1 MNINLTAL
9 SGKRFLLAHSGG
21 LDSCVL
27 ANLLLEASV
36 DFSVAHC
43 NFQLRGDDSKGDEAF
58 IEAYAK
64 ENNLSFH
71 SVRFD
76 TKIFAQE
83 NKLTIQEA
91 ARKLRYD
98 WFDSFIDYKKQQLFA
113 IEYLFSYQIWCSTY
127 KKNIFLVKIMCVGG
141 SVFWQEI

>member
-43 NFQLRGDDSKGDEAF
+43 NFQLRGSQSDDDFFFVEKWC
-58 IEAYAK
+58 
-64 ENNLSFH
+64 
-71 SVRFD
+71 
-76 TKIFAQE
+76 QE
-83 NKLTIQEA
+83 HNIP
-91 ARKLRYD
+91 
-98 WFDSFIDYKKQQLFA
+98 F
-113 IEYLFSYQIWCSTY
+113 FS
-127 KKNIFLVKIMCVGG
+127 NIFSVLYISSKKRALVHFKSFLLVKI
-141 SVFWQEI
+141 

>member
-43 NFQLRGDDSKGDEAF
+43 NFQLRGSESDDDFFFVEKFSNISKVGLE
-58 IEAYAK
+58 
-64 ENNLSFH
+64 
-71 SVRFD
+71 
-76 TKIFAQE
+76 
-83 NKLTIQEA
+83 KLF
-91 ARKLRYD
+91 RVK
-98 WFDSFIDYKKQQLFA
+98 
-113 IEYLFSYQIWCSTY
+113 
-127 KKNIFLVKIMCVGG
+127 FL
-141 SVFWQEI
+141 